1 MLLLS
6 SLSPFDSFFAIT
18 SATITV
24 VANYM
29 KSIRWVIW
37 HNTIYVALEIN
48 EERSAHFFEKTQ
60 YMHLI
65 YLRLC
70 SKIYAHVSIGL
81 PFWQR
86 HKTSLS
92 NVGCRRRR
100 CTAVKLFCREEY
112 FLSNE
117 VKINAWIILILEILA
132 FDILKQFWKS
142 SFFENLTLI
151 KGSVIGE
158 FFIKF
163 KLFLDFY
170 ENRPYFK

>member
-117 VKINAWIILILEILA
+117 VKINAWIILILEIIGLWY
-132 FDILKQFWKS
+132 FETILKKFIFWKS
-142 SFFENLTLI
+142 YAYQGVINRRIFHKIQIILSFLWKSTL
-151 KGSVIGE
+151 
-158 FFIKF
+158 F
-163 KLFLDFY
+163 
-170 ENRPYFK
+170 

>member
-117 VKINAWIILILEILA
+117 VKINAWIILILEIIGLWY
-132 FDILKQFWKS
+132 FETILKKFIFWKS
-142 SFFENLTLI
+142 YAHQGVSNRRIFHKIQIILSFLWKSTL
-151 KGSVIGE
+151 
-158 FFIKF
+158 F
-163 KLFLDFY
+163 
-170 ENRPYFK
+170 